1 MYSTMILV
9 FLGGAFGAMVREF
22 IMLLIPSMHNGFPL
36 DILVANVIA
45 AFLLGLA
52 TAHHR
57 LQNLSDDVIL
67 LFGTGA
73 LGGMSTFSS
82 FAYGVAHESMQPGGM
97 LVSLCYVIISLV
109 LGFIAVWLGLTMA
122 NRLSN
127 SKQPPNS
134 PQ

>member
-1 MYSTMILV
+1 MYSTAILV

-22 IMLLIPSMHNGFPL
+22 IMLLIPSLHNGFPL

-82 FAYGVAHESMQPGGM
+82 FAYGAAHESLQPGGLVLSLLYM
-97 LVSLCYVIISLV
+97 LLSLV
-109 LGFIAVWLGLTMA
+109 LGFIAVWLGLTLA
-122 NRLSN
+122 NRMSV
-127 SKQPPNS
+127 PPETKH
-134 PQ
+134 